1 MNRKK
6 IFKGNVLVSCKDV
19 RRHKQHHKQKGRER
33 KQEDV
38 MKGAIVGNGAVKTT
52 LAAMTTKKRPIHGAE
67 KSHQLLEGQV

>member
-1 MNRKK
+1 MSSIINKK
-6 IFKGNVLVSCKDV
+6 A
-19 RRHKQHHKQKGRER
+19 GRGKE
-33 KQEDV
+33 EDV